1 MRKKNSDREVHPTQL
16 ERDGPFDS
24 LIRVWQRDLIAITNC
39 DQEPRP
45 ENLVTAAGKG
55 DENRTRGEGKGNAKK
70 QAIPNHELVFFTPE
84 NREKRETA
92 ANGHPQA
99 SIMACLCAVIH
110 ISPATIPLLC

>member
-24 LIRVWQRDLIAITNC
+24 LIRVWQRELIAITNC

-92 ANGHPQA
+92 ANGHPQRRLR
-99 SIMACLCAVIH
+99 SWLACVL
-110 ISPATIPLLC
+110 